1 MGTINRNKS
10 ENKSDVDMSNKKTI
24 HRILCESAARKLFK
38 VGLSKWNSHKYV
50 AIELV
55 TYGTEIPDVWGTNGV
70 ATTIVEV
77 KTSRADFLRDR
88 EKSSRKNPL
97 EGMGNFRWYFT
108 LEGIA
113 KEDELPDNWGLIEA
127 DESGNIIRVV
137 REATS
142 QESISRGDISTLC
155 SIMRR
160 EGVKGQIFDYRK
172 KLT

>member
-1 MGTINRNKS
+1 M
-10 ENKSDVDMSNKKTI
+10 SDKKTL
-24 HRILCESAARKLFK
+24 HRTLCESAAKKLFK
-38 VGLSKWNSHKYV
+38 NGLSRWNSHKYV
-50 AIELV
+50 AVELV
-55 TYGTEIPDVWGTNGV
+55 TYGREIPDVWGTNGV

-77 KTSRADFLRDR
+77 KISRSDFLRDK
-88 EKSSRKNPL
+88 EKICRRNPL

-108 LEGIA
+108 LEGII

-137 REATS
+137 REATY

-160 EGVKGQIFDYRK
+160 EGIKGQIFNYRK
-172 KLT
+172 K